1 MGTFEEPKGGP
12 LDIGEE
18 YCEITILGGEEYW
31 VTGENIHPWLARYL
45 RIADID
51 LWEGG
56 RTFANLTDVSNIL
69 EFRFPL
75 C

>member
-1 MGTFEEPKGGP
+1 MSKKEA
-12 LDIGEE
+12 
-18 YCEITILGGEEYW
+18 
-31 VTGENIHPWLARYL
+31 LAQPQLVLRLLLLLLRKLMNTASRNL

-56 RTFANLTDVSNIL
+56 RTFANLTDASNIL